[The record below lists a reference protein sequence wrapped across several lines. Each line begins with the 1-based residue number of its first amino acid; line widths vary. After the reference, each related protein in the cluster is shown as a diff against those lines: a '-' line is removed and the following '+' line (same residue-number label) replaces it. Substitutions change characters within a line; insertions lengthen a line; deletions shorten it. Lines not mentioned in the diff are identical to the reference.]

1 MASSLFPVST
11 TGVGGL
17 KRSRHHFGSRHCSI
31 VSVHAMTDFPKKLY
45 ARSLKLWWCSNG
57 GRISQDHCNS
67 IRHSHLSP
75 IFGDDGSCEH
85 GRSCAGVNLKLPIKQ
100 TDSAAEKRHGH
111 ILETERYRAVSRP
124 LKAYEETT
132 EALVVRVPKSKKPR
146 KCPAPVYCCQT
157 ST

>member
-45 ARSLKLWWCSNG
+45 ARSLKLWWCSIG

-75 IFGDDGSCEH
+75 IFGDDSSCEH

-100 TDSAAEKRHGH
+100 TVSAAEKKDGH
-111 ILETERYRAVSRP
+111 ILETERCRAVSRS
-124 LKAYEETT
+124 LKRPRGNHRSLAI
-132 EALVVRVPKSKKPR
+132 RVLKSRKPR
-146 KCPAPVYCCQT
+146 KCPDPVYCCQT